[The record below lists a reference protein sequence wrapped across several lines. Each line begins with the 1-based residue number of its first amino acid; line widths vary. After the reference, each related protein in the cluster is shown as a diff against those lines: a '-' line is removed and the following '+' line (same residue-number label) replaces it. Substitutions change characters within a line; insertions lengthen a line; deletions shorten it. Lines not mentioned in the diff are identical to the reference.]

1 MRVLVTAAS
10 RHGSTAEIAAR
21 IGTTLATH
29 AGLEVTVRDAVDV
42 EDVSGYDAFVL
53 GSAIYMGHWLEA
65 ARDLVQRYNE
75 WRDHPVWLFSSGP
88 IGDPPKPDEQPVDI
102 GAVVVATRAREH
114 RLFSGALRRDRLG
127 FSERA
132 MAAALRAP
140 YGDFRDWAAID
151 AWAHDIAN
159 TLAVASADKTN
170 TDSKELPA

>member
-1 MRVLVTAAS
+1 MKVLVTAAS

-21 IGTTLATH
+21 IGSTLATR
-29 AGLEVTVRDAVDV
+29 AGFDVTVRAASDV
-42 EDVSGYDAFVL
+42 EDITGYDAYVL

-75 WRDHPVWLFSSGP
+75 WRDRPVWLFSSGP

-102 GAVVVATRAREH
+102 GAVVVATHAREH

-127 FSERA
+127 FPERA

-140 YGDFRDWAAID
+140 YGDFRDWDAID
-151 AWAHDIAN
+151 AWANEIAN
-159 TLAVASADKTN
+159 TLADA
-170 TDSKELPA
+170 PAGGSTTTTKGMPA